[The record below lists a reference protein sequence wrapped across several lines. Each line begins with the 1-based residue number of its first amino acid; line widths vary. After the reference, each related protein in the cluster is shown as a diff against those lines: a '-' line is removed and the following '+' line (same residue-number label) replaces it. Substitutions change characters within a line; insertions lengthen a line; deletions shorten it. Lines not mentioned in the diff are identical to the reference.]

1 MGQNMVLYRQQKK
14 TNVLDRKDKKMT
26 YNEVI
31 QELNAYNS
39 LLGIETKRDIERL
52 KELCLKEHL
61 YTGDITKSEYT
72 ILYKAL
78 QIVK

>member
-1 MGQNMVLYRQQKK
+1 
-14 TNVLDRKDKKMT
+14 MT

-39 LLGIETKRDIERL
+39 LLGIKTKRDIERL

-78 QIVK
+78 QLVK